1 MKTSRRLFLTGT
13 AGLTLGL
20 PLLEGLNGEARAAE
34 GDPFLFFVRQGNGV
48 SQADEGE
55 PEGFWPRNEGELSQE
70 VLEQDSDRVLS
81 ELSPYGR
88 SITAIKGLSYAFS
101 SNGCGHSG
109 GGNQCLTANEVS
121 DDPSGQASLA
131 MGESVDNFVA
141 RSFSENGGEPLTL
154 YTGPRGGY
162 LEEVLSYRGSKD
174 IRPAED
180 DPWTA
185 YQRMLGVDEGV
196 DLEGLDLRRQSIND
210 VLSEQL
216 DSLIASPQLSSADVA
231 RLTLHRES
239 IRDFERL
246 SCRVSEEQALAMQDG
261 VGLSTLDDRRM
272 LVARQHLDLM
282 ALAAAC
288 GFVRSGTLQIGDGN
302 DGTEYTIDG
311 QRLPNFHWISHR
323 IYSDGDEGETIVGA
337 YDMHQAIDRLY
348 AQTFMH
354 LLDRLNE
361 HGILDQGISVWCN
374 DLGAGVSHSYN
385 NVPFVLAGSAG
396 GALRAGQF
404 LDLGGVYHNKLM
416 NTLISAVGVR
426 TESGGLVE
434 DFGHSSLDGGVLDG
448 LLS

>member
-20 PLLEGLNGEARAAE
+20 PLLESLNGQARAAE
-34 GDPFLFFVRQGNGV
+34 GDPFLFFMRQGNGV
-48 SQADEGE
+48 TQADQDEA
-55 PEGFWPRNEGELSQE
+55 EGFWPSEEGELSASI
-70 VLEQDSDRVLS
+70 LESDSERVLS

-88 SITAIKGLSYAFS
+88 SITAIKGLSYAFEG
-101 SNGCGHSG
+101 NGCGHSG
-109 GGNQCLTANEVS
+109 GGNQCLTANQVS
-121 DDPSGQASLA
+121 DDPSGAASLA
-131 MGESVDNFVA
+131 MGESVDNYVA
-141 RSFSENGGEPLTL
+141 RAFSENGGAPLTL
-154 YTGPRGGY
+154 YTGPRSGY
-162 LEEVLSYRGSKD
+162 LEEVLSYRGALD

-185 YQRMLGVDEGV
+185 YQRMLGVDDGV
-196 DLEGLDLRRQSIND
+196 DLEQLDLRRQSVND

-216 DSLIASPQLSSADVA
+216 DALMASPQLSSADVA
-231 RLTLHRES
+231 RLALHRES

-246 SCRVSEEQALAMQDG
+246 SCRVTEEQAQAMQDG
-261 VGLSTLDDRRM
+261 VGLSTLDDRRL

-311 QRLPNFHWISHR
+311 QRFPSFHWVSHR
-323 IYSDGDEGETIVGA
+323 IYSDGDDGEAIVGA
-337 YDMHQAIDRLY
+337 YEMHKAIDRLY
-348 AQTFMH
+348 GQTFLH

-361 HGILDQGISVWCN
+361 FGILDQGISVWCN

-385 NVPFVLAGSAG
+385 NVPFILAGSAS
-396 GALRAGQF
+396 GALQAGQF
-404 LDLGGVYHNKLM
+404 VDYGGVTHNKLM
-416 NTLISAVGVR
+416 NTLINAVGVR
-426 TESGGLVE
+426 TESGDLVQ
-434 DFGHSSLDGGVLDG
+434 DFGHSSLEGGVLDG